1 MAKGDINPFGDPRA
15 WYEQQYKQGK
25 RLKEQAEA
33 AEAQKR
39 ADKFAKF
46 AKQRETRLGE
56 YQKLQEGQFQDLT
69 RGFRQF
75 SEAQT
80 GRALGSV
87 LRQAELGAGRRGI
100 AFSGLAGRG
109 ATEAQAGLQG
119 QALGAQQQFASQLGA
134 LQAQNASALM
144 RDEYRFENEMATL
157 HLQQEFRLQLTQMQ
171 AKLQRDQESRNA
183 FWGLGGSIGEFLG
196 EWGSKWLPLPKAK

>member
-1 MAKGDINPFGDPRA
+1 MAAGDINPFGDPRA

-39 ADKFAKF
+39 ADKF

-87 LRQAELGAGRRGI
+87 LRGAELGASRRGI
-100 AFSGLAGRG
+100 AFSGLGERG
-109 ATEAQAGLQG
+109 ATEAQAQLQG
-119 QALGAQQQFASQLGA
+119 QALGAQQGFASQLST
-134 LQAQNASALM
+134 LQAQNQDAFLRGEFA
-144 RDEYRFENEMATL
+144 FANEIERM
-157 HLQQEFRLQLTQMQ
+157 HLQQGFEMDLHRMQ
-171 AKLQRDQESRNA
+171 AKLIRDQESRNA
-183 FWGLGGSIGEFLG
+183 LYGLAGGIGDILSAWPF
-196 EWGSKWLPLPKAK
+196 